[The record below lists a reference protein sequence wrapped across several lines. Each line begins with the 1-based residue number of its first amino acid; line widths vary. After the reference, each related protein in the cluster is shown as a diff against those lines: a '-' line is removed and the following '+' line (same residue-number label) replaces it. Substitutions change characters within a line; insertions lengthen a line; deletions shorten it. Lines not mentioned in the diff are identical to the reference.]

1 MQLVI
6 ILCVL
11 LINFNSVCT
20 HDLSLVHVVS
30 AGVPISPYVE
40 VWQSGHGALEVV
52 LLNMAEVVVATSQD
66 NSVFHLYRTRVPANV
81 MIMDPSTRQ

>member
-11 LINFNSVCT
+11 LINFNFVCT

-30 AGVPISPYVE
+30 AGVPVSPYVE
-40 VWQSGHGALEVV
+40 VWQSSQGAPEVI
-52 LLNMAEVVVATSQD
+52 LLHTAGGVEATSEYDGVCQRTHA
-66 NSVFHLYRTRVPANV
+66 VCRTRRTVN
-81 MIMDPSTRQ
+81 